1 MRAGSSCNTAG
12 AEGCRMASVGQGV
25 YLAPQT
31 FEVKP
36 CGSNLVV
43 PIALYPLCNMKEDRH
58 AHTC

>member
-1 MRAGSSCNTAG
+1 MT
-12 AEGCRMASVGQGV
+12 SVGQGV
-25 YLAPQT
+25 SLAPQT

-43 PIALYPLCNMKEDRH
+43 PIALYPLCNMKGDRH